1 MVDNSENH
9 CLARSDGWLPKE
21 EKTDCMN
28 EATLGAQELF
38 HSGKIGEDS
47 SRLDKRGFLT
57 GTGKVGFD
65 HQTSIDLFLVN
76 KTISTEAFHIVV
88 VVIICVK
95 EQIKG
100 LLGWSEMPHESSPSS
115 CVCLRTDLARHRR
128 AQNRA
133 VALRSSKASHT
144 PRQ

>member
-9 CLARSDGWLPKE
+9 CLACSDGWLPKE
-21 EKTDCMN
+21 EETDCMN

-47 SRLDKRGFLT
+47 SRLDRRGFLT

-65 HQTSIDLFLVN
+65 HQTGIDPFLVN
-76 KTISTEAFHIVV
+76 ETISTEAFHIVL
-88 VVIICVK
+88 VIICVK
-95 EQIKG
+95 ENIKG
-100 LLGWSEMPHESSPSS
+100 PLGCSEMPHELSPSS
-115 CVCLRTDLARHRR
+115 CGCLRTVLSRHRR
-128 AQNRA
+128 AQHRA
-133 VALRSSKASHT
+133 MALRSANASHT